1 VQQNIFISGD
11 NYINPFSTGRKL
23 SSASWLK
30 LLGVLFEEKLEDLIY
45 ISLHLFFK
53 YLRYEQCI
61 QNMHLSMST
70 CSGRVRNPQ
79 DFDTGDLPHPQD
91 YDGAPLWWGSL
102 TN

>member
-1 VQQNIFISGD
+1 MFISGD

-45 ISLHLFFK
+45 ISLNLFSK
-53 YLRYEQCI
+53 YFRYEQCI

-91 YDGAPLWWGSL
+91 YDEHPCDGGSL
-102 TN
+102 KN